1 VSTHDRPT
9 GRDADLIAAARAASI
24 WARTRRSTWTNAPL
38 AIPSPPSVVVAAP
51 VPATAHLEP
60 PPRVVTVPKA
70 PAPTAS
76 TPQQPSLAGRVADV
90 GRSLGPSAAKWL
102 MRVAGVAALG
112 GAAYV
117 GLPYLSKAL
126 QTRQTRTTT
135 PEANKIAKPAVPPRP
150 VGALHVESTPPGAQV
165 MVDGK
170 PRGVSPATIPDLAPG
185 RHEIVLKSA
194 EGTVRKTVSIAA
206 GETAEVSESIFSGW
220 VVVYAPFEVTIS
232 EGTRVLRPD
241 DRNQVM
247 LPPGVHELR
256 VTNRTL
262 AYESA
267 HRIEVKPGEGTTL
280 QVTPPPSTL
289 TVTAAEAA
297 EVWLDGARL
306 GDTPM
311 SGAPVPLGTH
321 ELVVR
326 RAAGGE
332 RRYTVTIGAT
342 PFTLNVDFR

>member
-1 VSTHDRPT
+1 M
-9 GRDADLIAAARAASI
+9 RA
-24 WARTRRSTWTNAPL
+24 
-38 AIPSPPSVVVAAP
+38 
-51 VPATAHLEP
+51 
-60 PPRVVTVPKA
+60 
-70 PAPTAS
+70 
-76 TPQQPSLAGRVADV
+76 
-90 GRSLGPSAAKWL
+90 
-102 MRVAGVAALG
+102 AGVAALG

-247 LPPGVHELR
+247 LPPGDHELR

-280 QVTPPPSTL
+280 RVTPPPSTL

-332 RRYTVTIGAT
+332 RRYTVTVGAT

>member
-1 VSTHDRPT
+1 M
-9 GRDADLIAAARAASI
+9 RA
-24 WARTRRSTWTNAPL
+24 
-38 AIPSPPSVVVAAP
+38 
-51 VPATAHLEP
+51 
-60 PPRVVTVPKA
+60 
-70 PAPTAS
+70 
-76 TPQQPSLAGRVADV
+76 
-90 GRSLGPSAAKWL
+90 
-102 MRVAGVAALG
+102 AGVAALG

-247 LPPGVHELR
+247 LPPGDHELR

-280 QVTPPPSTL
+280 RVTPPPSTL

-297 EVWLDGARL
+297 EVWLDGARI

-332 RRYTVTIGAT
+332 RRYTVTIGAA